1 MYLSDAVRE
10 RIKFYQ
16 KKNGMSL
23 WALFKAS
30 GVPISTLAA
39 FMSKRTEL
47 IKLDTLLHIC
57 EGFGITITEF
67 FKDDIFKEKLG
78 RISIKELSRTAKDRR
93 SGSLGFAE
101 AILIGYNKKCRNP
114 LPWDKLYTHK
124 LPQKKADEPE
134 LEEETDDMPQNG
146 QLDLFGLGDD
156 EEVSE

>member
-23 WALFKAS
+23 WVLFKAS

-67 FKDDIFKEKLG
+67 FEDDIFKEV
-78 RISIKELSRTAKDRR
+78 EQD
-93 SGSLGFAE
+93 
-101 AILIGYNKKCRNP
+101 
-114 LPWDKLYTHK
+114 
-124 LPQKKADEPE
+124 
-134 LEEETDDMPQNG
+134 
-146 QLDLFGLGDD
+146 
-156 EEVSE
+156 